1 MRMRLGPVGTAVPQ
15 HCYDYARDLEVA
27 RLILRPTPE
36 QESWIPGVYAKS
48 GIEKRYYILGDAELD
63 DLVRRPLAA
72 MTEDERSAWN
82 GPSVGLR
89 MGYYEREA
97 KVLAIRASQ
106 DALEQADCAGE
117 EITHLVTVSC
127 TGFAAPGVDWF
138 LMDSL
143 GLSSDV
149 ERTHVGFMGCHGALN
164 GLRVARG
171 LVAAQPEARVLLCAV
186 ELCSLHY
193 HCRWD
198 PSRVV
203 SNSLFADGAA
213 ASVCKAGAGKKDQ
226 GWGLQ
231 ASGSHRVADTQQ
243 MMGWVIGDHGFEMT
257 LTKEVPKVIEAQL
270 GAWVDGWLGRQG
282 MKRSD
287 IRSWAV
293 HPGGPRILEAAENAL
308 GLEAGGLADSRG
320 VLRDYGNMS
329 SPTLLFIA
337 RRMMERGAELPCVM
351 LGFGPGLSI
360 EAALWV

>member
-1 MRMRLGPVGTAVPQ
+1 MRLGPIGTAVPR
-15 HCYDYARDLEVA
+15 HCYDRARDLEVA
-27 RLILRPTPE
+27 RLILRPTAE

-48 GIEKRYYILGDAELD
+48 GIEKRYYVLGEAELD
-63 DLVRRPLAA
+63 DLVRRPLAG
-72 MTEDERSAWN
+72 MTEKERSEWN
-82 GPSVGLR
+82 GPSVGQR

-97 KVLAIRASQ
+97 KTLAVQAAGS
-106 DALEQADCAGE
+106 AMEQAGCSPGQ
-117 EITHLVTVSC
+117 ITHLVTVSC
-127 TGFAAPGVDWF
+127 TGFEAPGVDF
-138 LMDSL
+138 SLMDSL
-143 GLSSDV
+143 GLSADV

-198 PSRVV
+198 PSRVI

-213 ASVCKAGAGKKDQ
+213 ATVCVADGGEAGR
-226 GWGLQ
+226 GWKLM
-231 ASGSHRVADTQQ
+231 ANGSHRVADTQA

-270 GAWVDGWLGRQG
+270 GPWVDRWLAKQG
-282 MKRSD
+282 MTRSEVG
-287 IRSWAV
+287 SWAV
-293 HPGGPRILEAAENAL
+293 HPGGPRILEATENAL
-308 GLEAGGLADSRG
+308 GLAAGGLGDSRG
-320 VLRDYGNMS
+320 VLRDFGNMS

-337 RRMMERGAELPCVM
+337 KRMMERGAKLPCVM
-351 LGFGPGLSI
+351 LGFGPGLAI

>member
-1 MRMRLGPVGTAVPQ
+1 MRLGPIGTAVPR
-15 HCYDYARDLEVA
+15 HCYDRARDLEVA
-27 RLILRPTPE
+27 RLILRPTAE

-48 GIEKRYYILGDAELD
+48 GIEKRYYILGDEELD
-63 DLVRRPLAA
+63 DLVRRPLAG
-72 MTEDERSAWN
+72 MTEQERSEWN

-97 KVLAIRASQ
+97 KPLATRAAQ
-106 DALEQADCAGE
+106 VALEEAGCAAGE
-117 EITHLVTVSC
+117 ISHLVTVSC
-127 TGFAAPGVDWF
+127 TGFAAPGVDWY

-143 GLSSDV
+143 GLSADV

-171 LVAAQPEARVLLCAV
+171 LVAARPDARVLLCAV

-198 PSRVV
+198 PSRVI

-213 ASVCKAGAGKKDQ
+213 ASVCAAGAGKLES
-226 GWGLQ
+226 GWRLL
-231 ASGSHRVADTQQ
+231 ANGSHRVADTGQ

-257 LTKEVPKVIEAQL
+257 LTKEVPKVIEAHL
-270 GAWVDGWLGRQG
+270 GPWVDGWLAKQG
-282 MKRSD
+282 MRRSD

-293 HPGGPRILEAAENAL
+293 HPGGPRILEATENAL
-308 GLEAGGLADSRG
+308 GLAAGGLADSRA

-337 RRMMERGAELPCVM
+337 RRMMEQNAELPCVM
-351 LGFGPGLSI
+351 LGFGPGLAI